1 MKSWAS
7 EDIDLDWG
15 LLAHSL
21 GFNLRRLQ
29 MRHQDMVQQSLQ
41 PWGLTPAR
49 FAALTLIGRNP
60 GIKLVQLAQALGVA
74 KSGAMVLVD
83 ALEAAGH
90 VHRVP
95 STQDRRAVL
104 LHLTEQGQ
112 REWPR
117 LESAVLQQ
125 AQHLRKA
132 LSTEEW
138 ATLVNLLRRLHQSEP
153 WPEALDMTDTVDVPD
168 LASHTSRKHP

>member
-1 MKSWAS
+1 MNQWAT
-7 EDIDLDWG
+7 EGNDLDWG

-29 MRHQDMVQQSLQ
+29 LRHQDMVQQALQ

-60 GIKLVQLAQALGVA
+60 GLKLVHLAQALNVA

-90 VHRVP
+90 VRRVP
-95 STQDRRAVL
+95 CTQDRRALL
-104 LHLTEQGQ
+104 LHLTEHGL
-112 REWPR
+112 REMPR
-117 LESAVLQQ
+117 LEAAVLQQ

-132 LSTEEW
+132 LSPQEW
-138 ATLVNLLRRLHQSEP
+138 DMLVNLLRRLHQIEP
-153 WPEALDMTDTVDVPD
+153 WSHEADSPQTAGLNP
-168 LASHTSRKHP
+168 SESP